1 MHGSGS
7 RARRSRTR
15 RSRWGAVVAAGLLA
29 AATLVPAGPA
39 VAAPADDCA
48 APTRTVTGSTSG
60 ATLDVAAGEVVLI
73 ASGTQSGG
81 VNTLPAGATL
91 CVAAGATLAPAYVNN
106 AAGTVYVA
114 PGGTASLP
122 SIATNAGFVLDNAGT
137 TTVAGLNMNGPGTV
151 RNAAGATLTVT
162 GQLAPAAGTV
172 VNDGTLAL
180 PGGATLNGNVSLV
193 NNGTLTAGGT
203 TTISG
208 AFRNAGTA
216 TLGGDVIVN
225 GGGSLHNL
233 CIIDAAGGLTTNAAG
248 STNTGLVAL
257 GGGLQVSGSGSWSQ
271 TPTGAT
277 TATTLTDDGAITGYG
292 RYAFTG
298 TTSVQGTFA
307 GDLALVPIFLDVPG
321 TTFPY
326 FDVVNGTVANV
337 DRRDLTIPG
346 PADYPAPDCA
356 DPAAPPSADVQVAKT
371 GPASVLPDGTVTYT
385 VTVTNAGPDAAEDVT
400 VTDTLPPTL
409 LAPVADAGGV
419 VAAGTVTWSL
429 GTLAPGQTVTLT
441 ISGTAPADGTLVNV
455 VSATSTTPDPDASN
469 NDGTAPSET
478 VTTEVEPQ
486 PGGVEAP
493 AAQDLVFDGLAGL
506 PIVDRLV
513 GTSPDPDLQLRYS
526 VVDGPASGRVVALPN
541 GLFGYLPDAGFV
553 GTDTFTYRVC
563 DNQTPV
569 QCSDP
574 ATVTLIIHPR
584 AVNDETTTLMN
595 QPVTIDVLAN
605 DPAGAVLSPTL
616 EVAASHGLTQ
626 IDPATG
632 TVTHTPSPGYLG
644 DDTFTYRACA
654 PTDPLD
660 CALAVVVVHVI
671 PDNLPPL
678 APPLALETTVGTP
691 VTGSPAISDPDGDA
705 VALTAVFP
713 PVTGDATSSGTTTT
727 YTPPPGFA
735 GRDVYQYTVCDDGV
749 PVLCATGLVTVLV
762 NPVATDDS
770 ATTPEGTPVTID
782 VAAND
787 LGTVLPPDVA
797 TPPAR
802 GTVTL
807 VDGALVYT
815 PEAGFV
821 GTDTFTYRICA
832 ADVSPAC
839 DTATVTVVVT
849 GDGTPVDPV
858 DPGDGGSGGTGG
870 ASGTGA
876 APGGGGLP
884 VTGADAAPLA
894 ALAAALLAA
903 GAAALT
909 ARRRAPA
916 RARVRRPGPRR

>member
-1 MHGSGS
+1 M
-7 RARRSRTR
+7 
-15 RSRWGAVVAAGLLA
+15 
-29 AATLVPAGPA
+29 PAGPA

-60 ATLDVAAGEVVLI
+60 APLDVAAGEVVLI
-73 ASGTQSGG
+73 AGGTQSGG
-81 VNTLPAGATL
+81 VNSLPAGATL

-137 TTVAGLNMNGPGTV
+137 TTVAGLNVNGPGTV
-151 RNAAGATLTVT
+151 RNAAGATLAVT

-180 PGGATLNGNVSLV
+180 PGGATVNGNVSLV

-233 CIIDAAGGLTTNAAG
+233 CIIDAAGGLTTNAPG

-277 TATTLTDDGAITGYG
+277 TATTLTDDGAVTGYG

-371 GPASVLPDGTVTYT
+371 GPASVLPDGTLTYT

-409 LAPVADAGGV
+409 LDPAADAGGV
-419 VAAGTVTWSL
+419 VAGGTVTWSL
-429 GTLAPGQTVTLT
+429 GTLAAGQTVTLT
-441 ISGTAPADGTLVNV
+441 ASGRAPADGTLVNV

-469 NDGTAPSET
+469 NDGSADSET
-478 VTTEVEPQ
+478 VTTDVEPS
-486 PGGVEAP
+486 PPDTGPPTAAP
-493 AAQDLVFDGLAGL
+493 LTRDGPPGL
-506 PIVDRLV
+506 PIVGVLD
-513 GTSPDPDLQLRYS
+513 GSSPDPDLQLRYS
-526 VVDGPASGRVVALPN
+526 VVDGPTSGRVIALPN
-541 GLFGYLPDAGFV
+541 GLFGYLPDDGFV

-563 DNQTPV
+563 DNQTPAE
-569 QCSDP
+569 CSAP

-584 AVNDETTTLMN
+584 AVNDETTTLMD

-605 DPAGAVLSPTL
+605 DPGGAVLSSNL
-616 EVAASHGLTQ
+616 DASASHGLTQ

-632 TVTHTPSPGYLG
+632 TVTYTPGPGYLG
-644 DDTFTYRACA
+644 DDTFVYRACA
-654 PTDPLD
+654 PADPGD
-660 CALAVVVVHVI
+660 CALAVVVVHVV

-678 APPLALETTVGTP
+678 APPLAMETTVGAP
-691 VTGSPAISDPDGDA
+691 VTGAPAVSDPDGDA
-705 VALTAVFP
+705 VALASVFP
-713 PVTGDATSSGTTTT
+713 PTTGDATATTTTTT

-735 GRDVYQYTVCDDGV
+735 GRAVYQYTVCDDGV

-762 NPVATDDS
+762 DPVAGDDS
-770 ATTPEGTPVTID
+770 ATTPAGTPVTVD

-797 TPPAR
+797 TPPAN
-802 GTVTL
+802 GTVAL
-807 VDGALVYT
+807 AGGALVYT
-815 PEAGFV
+815 PAPGFV

-832 ADVSPAC
+832 DDVSPAC

-849 GDGTPVDPV
+849 GDGPPV
-858 DPGDGGSGGTGG
+858 DPGDPGDGGAGGTGG
-870 ASGTGA
+870 GSGTGA

-909 ARRRAPA
+909 ARRRATAPA
-916 RARVRRPGPRR
+916 RARRPGPRR